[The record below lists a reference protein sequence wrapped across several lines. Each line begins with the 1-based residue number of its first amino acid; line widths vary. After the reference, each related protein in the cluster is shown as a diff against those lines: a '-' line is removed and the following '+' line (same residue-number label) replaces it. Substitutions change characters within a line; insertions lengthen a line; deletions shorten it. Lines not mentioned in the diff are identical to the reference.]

1 MKQVSQVMAT
11 LTNQPPEPV
20 RLPAKLDPATVKIV
34 NELFAELQGIFP
46 GWQRSWPT
54 DKAMGRAKRS
64 WVKALHK
71 ARISTM
77 EQLRWGVE
85 ACRQLG
91 EDFVP
96 SVGRFI
102 RMCVPDPADLGMPDE
117 ESAWREAVRGS
128 SDPARYRWSHEAVH
142 LAGRTTGWF
151 YIRQGALP
159 EEVLRKRFGNAYHQL
174 LRRAAMGLPLEE
186 PRQALEDQSEGRELT
201 PEQAERRG
209 ERQVQELMR
218 AQGLDQLTGEQARQ
232 QLLAKIR
239 RTGGKRHEP

>member
-1 MKQVSQVMAT
+1 MKEVSEVMAT
-11 LTNQPPEPV
+11 MTNRPPEPV
-20 RLPAKLDPATVKIV
+20 RAPTKLDPATVKIV

-46 GWQRSWPT
+46 AWQRSWPT

-64 WVKALHK
+64 WVKALYK

-102 RMCVPDPADLGMPDE
+102 RMCVPDPADLGMPSEDA
-117 ESAWREAVRGS
+117 AWLEAVRGS
-128 SDPARYRWSHEAVH
+128 SYPDRYRWSHEAVH
-142 LAGRTTGWF
+142 LAGRATGWF
-151 YIRQGALP
+151 YIRQGALS
-159 EEVLRKRFGNAYHQL
+159 EESLRKRFSNAYGQL
-174 LRRAAMGLPLEE
+174 LRRIAMGLPLEE
-186 PRQALEDQSEGRELT
+186 PRQALEDQSEGKELT
-201 PEQAERRG
+201 PEQAERHG
-209 ERQVQELMR
+209 ERVVQEIMR
-218 AQGLDQLTGEQARQ
+218 AQGLAGLTGEQARQ